1 MNSPQDYL
9 PLGLRLA
16 AVAQIGVAILNLSLV
31 RIMKWKPDL
40 ERMPLLIRE
49 VFRIHCYF
57 ISITLAIFGVIT
69 WRFAG
74 DIATAAHPLAIW
86 LAVGIGMFWL
96 IRSAMQWLHY
106 SPSHWRDNTA
116 RTVIHFVLFFGY
128 GALATVYLAAAF
140 WTTVL

>member
-1 MNSPQDYL
+1 MNSL
-9 PLGLRLA
+9 PHLLELGLRVAA
-16 AVAQIGVAILNLSLV
+16 AVQIGVALVNLGLI

-40 ERMPLLIRE
+40 ERMPLLVRE

-74 DIATAAHPLAIW
+74 EIASAANPIGLW
-86 LAVGIGMFWL
+86 LAAGIGIFWL
-96 IRSAMQWLHY
+96 VRSAMQWLHY
-106 SPSHWRDNTA
+106 SPGHWRGDGP
-116 RTVIHFVLFFGY
+116 RTIIHFLLFFGY

-140 WTTVL
+140 WRGV